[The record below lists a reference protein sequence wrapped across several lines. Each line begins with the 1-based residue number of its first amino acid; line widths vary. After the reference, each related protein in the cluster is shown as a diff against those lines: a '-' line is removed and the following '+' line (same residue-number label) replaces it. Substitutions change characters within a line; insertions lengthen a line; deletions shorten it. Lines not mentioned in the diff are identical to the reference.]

1 MRGRAFTIIEIMV
14 VVLLASAISAIL
26 IPTLVGRVTGT
37 KLDGA
42 SSALRFG
49 AAIAGAEAKRNGEM
63 TVFVA
68 EKDGDEWV
76 LYAEPIEPGQI
87 ESVLGRDSLDAPPEE
102 MPEEDLP
109 QRKRVEVGS
118 FDGVEIRDARLV
130 ALLPEEEADGV
141 SAEELFGEMPESEQ
155 DIDFGIGSGP
165 DAGGSPQRWV
175 FGVFFADGSAR
186 PARRLYLIADGGRRQ
201 RSVRLRPLTGTMQ
214 IEPVDSF
221 AEAPIEEGDDEAV
234 VPPVPVPGGEA
245 AGGGP

>member
-42 SSALRFG
+42 SSVLRFG

-87 ESVLGRDSLDAPPEE
+87 EAVLGRSSLDVLPEE
-102 MPEEDLP
+102 TPEEDLP
-109 QRKRVEVGS
+109 RRKRVEVGS
-118 FDGVEIRDARLV
+118 FDGVEIRETRLV

-141 SAEELFGEMPESEQ
+141 STEALFGDMPEPAE
-155 DIDFGIGSGP
+155 DADFGFGLGP
-165 DAGGSPQRWV
+165 GAFGSPQRWV

-186 PARRLYLIADGGRRQ
+186 PARTLYLIADGGRRQ
-201 RSVRLRPLTGTMQ
+201 RSVRMRPLTGTMQ

-221 AEAPIEEGDDEAV
+221 AEAPIEEGDDEAA
-234 VPPVPVPGGEA
+234 VPPISVPGGEA